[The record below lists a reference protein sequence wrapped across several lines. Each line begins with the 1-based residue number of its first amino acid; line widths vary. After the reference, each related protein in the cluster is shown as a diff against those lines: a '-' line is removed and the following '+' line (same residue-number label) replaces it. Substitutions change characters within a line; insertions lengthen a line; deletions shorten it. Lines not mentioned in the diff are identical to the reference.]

1 MDDRKVEA
9 KAPLESVLRTERLG
23 QRCQRPADYETESR
37 ILVSL
42 AQALAD
48 TPRAILQTL
57 ADKILEGLHAGSAGV
72 SLLTRNGERF
82 YWAAIAGAWAPH
94 IGGGTP
100 RDFGPCG
107 DVLDR
112 NVPLLFTHWERR
124 YPYLS
129 TATPLADEGLLVP
142 FRVAGKVVGTIW
154 AMSHDPQREFDAED
168 LRLLESLGR
177 FASAAYQTVESLEA
191 IERSRAA
198 LSESEERFRDLFDE
212 APIAYLHQG
221 LDTRIFRANR
231 VATKLLGIKP
241 GEIEGMLGTSFFPDT
256 PEAQRRFRDAL
267 PMLTSGTDE
276 KGVVLELQRK
286 DDGRPLW
293 VRWWCRPESGGN
305 YSRSMFIDITRQ
317 ALIEQERTRLRTQ
330 NEYLQEEIRQAHN
343 VEEIVG
349 RSAALD
355 TVLDHVRL
363 VAPTDSTVLILGE
376 TGTGKELIAR
386 AIHSGSMRSDRPL
399 IKVSCAALP
408 ASLIESE
415 LFGHEKG
422 AFTGAMDKRI
432 GRFELANEGTIFLD
446 EIGELPLEVQIK
458 LLRVLQEH
466 EFERIGGGA
475 TLRVD
480 IRVIAATN
488 RDLNRAVAEGKF
500 RRDLFYRL
508 NVFPILMPTL
518 RQRADD
524 IPPLAHYIMRRCA
537 SRIGRRIEH
546 IPAATLARLAV
557 YSWPGNI
564 RELENVIERAVIL
577 SRGPDLDL
585 ASGLIPSIAG
595 SLSFDLPVSPTNEN
609 SGAVTQPAY
618 DVSEPPRQHAL
629 LTRAE
634 LKRQERD
641 AIIAALKQTNG
652 KISGS
657 RGAAELLGMKPS
669 TFSSRMAALGL
680 NREMLGLAN

>member
-343 VEEIVG
+343 VDEIVG

-432 GRFELANEGTIFLD
+432 GRFELANEGTLFLD

-458 LLRVLQEH
+458 LLRVLQEQ
-466 EFERIGGGA
+466 ELERIGD
-475 TLRVD
+475 TTRKVD
-480 IRVIAATN
+480 VRVIAATN
-488 RDLNRAVAEGKF
+488 RNLTSEVDAGRF
-500 RRDLFYRL
+500 RQDLFYRL
-508 NVFPILMPTL
+508 RVFPIEVPAL
-518 RQRADD
+518 RERPED
-524 IPPLAHYIMRRCA
+524 IAPLAAYF
-537 SRIGRRIEH
+537 IGR
-546 IPAATLARLAV
+546 
-557 YSWPGNI
+557 SPG
-564 RELENVIERAVIL
+564 A
-577 SRGPDLDL
+577 
-585 ASGLIPSIAG
+585 
-595 SLSFDLPVSPTNEN
+595 
-609 SGAVTQPAY
+609 
-618 DVSEPPRQHAL
+618 
-629 LTRAE
+629 
-634 LKRQERD
+634 
-641 AIIAALKQTNG
+641 
-652 KISGS
+652 
-657 RGAAELLGMKPS
+657 
-669 TFSSRMAALGL
+669 
-680 NREMLGLAN
+680 

>member
-1 MDDRKVEA
+1 LIDANGGLLEEELTMDNRKAEA
-9 KAPLESVLRTERLG
+9 MAPLESVLRIEQLR
-23 QRCQRPADYETESR
+23 QRCQRPADYGTESR

-48 TPRAILQTL
+48 APRAILQTL
-57 ADKILEGLHAGSAGV
+57 ADKILEGLHAGSAGL

-112 NVPLLFTHWERR
+112 NIPLLFTHWERR

-154 AMSHDPQREFDAED
+154 AISHDQHREFDTED
-168 LRLLESLGR
+168 LRLLESMGR

-191 IERSRAA
+191 IERSRVA

-212 APIAYLHQG
+212 APIAYVHQG

-231 VATKLLGIKP
+231 MATKLLGVKP

-267 PMLTSGTDE
+267 PMLASGTDE

-293 VRWWCRPESGGN
+293 VRWWCRPEPGGN
-305 YSRSMFIDITRQ
+305 YWRSMFIDITRQ
-317 ALIEQERTRLRTQ
+317 VLIEQERTRLRTQ
-330 NEYLQEEIRQAHN
+330 NEYLQEEIRQVHN

-355 TVLDHVRL
+355 AVLDHVRL

-422 AFTGAMDKRI
+422 AFTGATDKRI

-446 EIGELPLEVQIK
+446 EIGELPPEVQIK

-524 IPPLAHYIMRRCA
+524 IPLLAHYIMRRCA

-546 IPAATLARLAV
+546 IPAATLARLAA

-585 ASGLIPSIAG
+585 ASGLIPSIADAAAG
-595 SLSFDLPVSPTNEN
+595 GAQRETESGGAAAAAERSLAQIDK
-609 SGAVTQPAY
+609 
-618 DVSEPPRQHAL
+618 DR
-629 LTRAE
+629 
-634 LKRQERD
+634 
-641 AIIAALKQTNG
+641 IIAVLKQTNWHIEG
-652 KISGS
+652 PN
-657 RGAAELLGMKPS
+657 GAAAILKLNPS
-669 TFSSRMAALGL
+669 TLRSRIKKLGVE
-680 NREMLGLAN
+680 RSRDSTS